1 MPDAAANL
9 RESCVRKLVDVQAIY
24 GEHLTKY
31 LSEGRVLDK
40 QKLEQDKL
48 KIAAKLVNFIVSG
61 AVLYFEKDAGE
72 SISPDDAPAE
82 IALDEP
88 IDETVLFGLLQKSIL
103 LMLRQL
109 NQPEVNLLK
118 ISLNSSFRAALQAIF
133 TSGTQIDPDKF
144 PVKVFRDS
152 HPDGGVYIGINMRN
166 TRSFGEDL
174 NRIENDGNLR
184 TEIVSKARSN
194 RHADGNLSEMV

>member
-9 RESCVRKLVDVQAIY
+9 RESSVRKLVEVQALY
-24 GEHLTKY
+24 GEYLTKY

-72 SISPDDAPAE
+72 IVNPDDSRAEAP
-82 IALDEP
+82 LDETL
-88 IDETVLFGLLQKSIL
+88 DETALFGLLQRSIL

-118 ISLNSSFRAALQAIF
+118 ISLNSSFRTALQAIF

-144 PVKVFRDS
+144 PVKVFRDV
-152 HPDGGVYIGINMRN
+152 HPGGEVYIGINMRN

-174 NRIENDGNLR
+174 NRIENDENLR
-184 TEIVSKARSN
+184 TEIVSKARPN
-194 RHADGNLSEMV
+194 RHSDGNLPEMV